1 MSSPLAARDAL
12 WIIEVVMKKLTK
24 EAKEKIYQ
32 AIRYWTEDQKKVIR
46 PMGAHIEWCE
56 KRIRTLEQ
64 EIDRLKQ
71 KPLFLDMEKAQR
83 IEANRIRLQESL
95 SEEQQVFDKSRFFYE
110 LKLQG
115 RTDSDEWRRCCKWLK
130 IDHEQ
135 ALKLADDYQ
144 GG

>member
-1 MSSPLAARDAL
+1 
-12 WIIEVVMKKLTK
+12 MKKLTK
-24 EAKEKIYQ
+24 EAKEQIYQ

-56 KRIRTLEQ
+56 KRIKALEL

-95 SEEQQVFDKSRFFYE
+95 SDEQQHFDKARYFYE
-110 LKLQG
+110 LRAAGK
-115 RTDSDEWRRCCKWLK
+115 DKSDEWSRCCKWLK
-130 IDHEQ
+130 ISDAEAIQ
-135 ALKLADDYQ
+135 LADSY